1 MFGRLRTLSRIV
13 VLCGVAR
20 AELLVCI
27 AAVAI
32 LLLSTS
38 GLAADTFEADLRCLA
53 LTIYHEAKHR
63 KSASKVSAARP
74 EVLSRS
80 IATAAMQTRS
90 RFAMFGSH
98 DISRSQTSQ

>member
-32 LLLSTS
+32 LLPSTS

-53 LTIYHEAKHR
+53 LTIYHEARGEPELGKFAVAHVVVNR
-63 KSASKVSAARP
+63 AHDPRFPRRICDVVYQKKDLRP
-74 EVLSRS
+74 R
-80 IATAAMQTRS
+80 
-90 RFAMFGSH
+90 
-98 DISRSQTSQ
+98 